1 MKDKLVDNI
10 LYSFLEKLFQ
20 ILSGFVSSFFIIRML
35 ERESYG
41 VIGIVAG
48 FYALVNIFNF
58 SYEAIIVRDHKK
70 FEETELGHF
79 LAFSLYKMIVLFL
92 LSLMLAIGLS
102 VQHTNFE
109 FYYAV
114 GSIFMVFSLDF
125 LSAPI
130 VLLATSKFRHDLIS
144 KVSFVRYVLNVALLI
159 GLIYFPNLKYL
170 FFKDVIVFLV
180 VSCLWI
186 FVLKNELRVKTS
198 LVKQFFKFDIQ
209 KFKKNISDY
218 SLWTHLIA
226 CVTYFIYR
234 ADTIFLSYVSPLKV
248 IGNYNVALSCGNFAN
263 IAPSILGFQNS
274 VAISNIEEHS
284 EIERVSSS
292 FTRISIVASLLM
304 LGGLF
309 LTGDF
314 LLRLITGQ
322 ENVSEIFFY
331 TKCIVIGLLLVKSLA
346 SPMVSVIQM
355 KGNVKQLFY
364 RVNIP
369 VFIITILT
377 YLLSSIFYGAR
388 GVAVANIF
396 NSLIW
401 IFLLY
406 FEFKKLGFNLVLTS
420 GYGEDLKKLI
430 DVIRRKFC

>member
-1 MKDKLVDNI
+1 MKDKLVNNI

-70 FEETELGHF
+70 FDDDELGHF
-79 LAFSLYKMIVLFL
+79 LAFSLYKMIVLFF
-92 LSLMLAIGLS
+92 LSLVLAIGLS
-102 VQHTNFE
+102 FQHSNFE

-114 GSIFMVFSLDF
+114 GSIFAVFSLDF

-130 VLLATSKFRHDLIS
+130 VLLATSRFRHDLVS
-144 KVSFVRYVLNVALLI
+144 KVSFLRYVLNVVLLG
-159 GLIYFPNLKYL
+159 GLFYYPNLKYL
-170 FFKDVIVFLV
+170 FIKD
-180 VSCLWI
+180 I
-186 FVLKNELRVKTS
+186 FVLFVVSVAWIIVLKKSLKVKTA
-198 LVKQFFKFDIQ
+198 LVRQFIKFDTI
-209 KFKKNISDY
+209 KFYKNISDY

-234 ADTIFLSYVSPLKV
+234 ADTIFLSFISPLRT

-263 IAPSILGFQNS
+263 IAPAILGFQNS
-274 VAISNIEEHS
+274 VAISNVEDHL

-292 FTRISIVASLLM
+292 FTRISIIASALM
-304 LGGLF
+304 LAGLF
-309 LTGDF
+309 FTGEF
-314 LLRLITGQ
+314 LLEIVTGQ
-322 ENVSEIFFY
+322 NDVSEIFFY

-355 KGNVKQLFY
+355 KGNVKELFLK
-364 RVNIP
+364 VNIP
-369 VFIITILT
+369 VFFITVIT
-377 YLLSSIFYGAR
+377 YSLSSIFYGAR
-388 GVAVANIF
+388 GVAIANII
-396 NSLIW
+396 NSLVW
-401 IFLLY
+401 IVLLY
-406 FEFKKLGFNLVLTS
+406 FEFNKMGFKLVLTS
-420 GYGEDLKKLI
+420 GYGDDLKKLC